1 VLLSGGLLVGVLCS
15 LLGYLYLEISRPAF
29 NQQGNMTPV
38 VVMVCFIVGI
48 SMFSTISMTISSG
61 VSTTF
66 VCLAEDP
73 QALQRTQPELFEK
86 VRYPRIYAHY
96 GILNLM
102 LIRSAKLGLV

>member
-1 VLLSGGLLVGVLCS
+1 
-15 LLGYLYLEISRPAF
+15 
-29 NQQGNMTPV
+29 MTPV

-86 VRYPRIYAHY
+86 VRYPRIYGHY
-96 GILNLM
+96 DILNFM
-102 LIRSAKLGLV
+102 SIRSAKLGLV